1 MDDDL
6 WILDDGGDDVE
17 ELVGFLLSGDQ
28 RDQSTCQQRDFF
40 FSFSEQRNALATG
53 GRGGGGSAAGAQKQP
68 ARPGG
73 LRKILHS
80 VLYARQA

>member
-28 RDQSTCQQRDFF
+28 RDQSTCQRDFF
-40 FSFSEQRNALATG
+40 FSFSGQRNALAAG
-53 GRGGGGSAAGAQKQP
+53 GAGAAAQRGHKSNP
-68 ARPGG
+68 PGRAG
-73 LRKILHS
+73 CERFYIVSCTHAKPK
-80 VLYARQA
+80 

>member
-28 RDQSTCQQRDFF
+28 RDQSTCQRDFF
-40 FSFSEQRNALATG
+40 FSFSGQRNALAT
-53 GRGGGGSAAGAQKQP
+53 RWQREGGGSA

-73 LRKILHS
+73 LRKILFFDCFN
-80 VLYARQA
+80 